1 MEATAPTIAIA
12 GGGISGLS
20 AAYFLEKE
28 ARAAGRP
35 LKTILIER
43 EPQLGGK
50 IATTR
55 QGGFV
60 FEGGPESFVTRKP
73 EAWELCHELGLQ
85 ERLVGTKNAGKNYV
99 LRHGRPQI
107 VPTNP
112 IAFASSPLLSGK
124 GKLRILKEPF
134 IPPRAENGD
143 ESLGSFLRRRI
154 GDEAVDNLAKPAI
167 GAIYLGDVDQM
178 SVQVSFDR
186 FARMEREHGSL
197 VKGMFALMK
206 QKRAERKAAGQPR
219 EKKPPFA
226 TLRGGLAELVEALA
240 ERIEGEI
247 LTGTAVTAL
256 RRTQQ
261 YELVLA
267 GGRTLTADAVIL
279 AIPTYAM
286 ADLLAEHD
294 AQIAGQLGRVIYTP
308 VTTVNVAFN
317 RPDVPDP
324 FDGFGLVIPESEG
337 SQLLAVEGMSVKFP
351 HRAPADQFVLRA
363 FVGGQSRA
371 GLTALPDD
379 ELIALVRQ
387 ELAAILGIEAA
398 PTAVHITRWQPANP
412 QPAVGHLALIAKI
425 EERLQT
431 SLPHLYLTGAGMRG
445 QGIPDCIRQSRA
457 LAEQVWQLEIQN
469 PQIDSEKSAS
479 IGVICG

>member
-1 MEATAPTIAIA
+1 MQTAATTIAIV

-20 AAYFLEKE
+20 TAYFLEKE

-35 LKTILIER
+35 LQTIIIER
-43 EPQLGGK
+43 EAQLGGK
-50 IATTR
+50 IATTQR
-55 QGGFV
+55 NGFV

-73 EAWELCHELGLQ
+73 EAWELCRELGLQ
-85 ERLVGTKNAGKNYV
+85 DRLVGTAGSGKNYV
-99 LRHGRPQI
+99 LHNGRPRI

-112 IAFASSPLLSGK
+112 ITFATSPLLSGK

-134 IPPRAENGD
+134 VPPRADNGD
-143 ESLGSFLRRRI
+143 ESLGAFLRRRI

-167 GAIYLGDVDQM
+167 SAIYLGDVDQM

-186 FARMEREHGSL
+186 FAQLERENGSL

-206 QKRAERKAAGQPR
+206 QKKAERKASGQPR
-219 EKKPPFA
+219 QKKPPFA
-226 TLRGGLAELVEALA
+226 TLRGGLMELVEALA
-240 ERIEGEI
+240 EQIEGEI
-247 LTGTAVTAL
+247 LTDTAVTAL
-256 RRTQQ
+256 HYKQQ

-267 GGRTLTADAVIL
+267 DGRTLTADAVIL

-294 AQIAGQLGRVIYTP
+294 ARIAGQLGSVIYTP

-317 RPDVPDP
+317 RQDVPDP
-324 FDGFGLVIPESEG
+324 FDGFGVVIPESEA

-351 HRAPADQFVLRA
+351 HRAPDDQFVLRA
-363 FVGGQSRA
+363 FVGGQSRTD
-371 GLTALPDD
+371 LVDLPDD

-387 ELAAILGIEAA
+387 ELAAIFGIEAE

-412 QPAVGHLALIAKI
+412 QPAVGHLALITEI

-431 SLPHLYLTGAGMRG
+431 SLPRLYLTGAGMRG
-445 QGIPDCIRQSRA
+445 QGIPDCIRQSQA
-457 LAEQVWQLEIQN
+457 LAEQVWQLERG
-469 PQIDSEKSAS
+469 SSVAKTSAADFAD
-479 IGVICG
+479 

>member
-1 MEATAPTIAIA
+1 MQTGVPTIAIV

-28 ARAAGRP
+28 AQAAGQP
-35 LKTILIER
+35 LKTIVIER
-43 EPQLGGK
+43 EPRLGGK
-50 IATTR
+50 IATT
-55 QGGFV
+55 QQDGFV

-73 EAWELCHELGLQ
+73 EAWALCHELGLQ
-85 ERLVGTKNAGKNYV
+85 DRLVGTASSGKNYV
-99 LRHGRPQI
+99 LHNGRPQI

-112 IAFASSPLLSGK
+112 IAFAASPLLSGK

-134 IPPRAENGD
+134 VPPRAENGD

-186 FARMEREHGSL
+186 FAQMERENGSL

-206 QKRAERKAAGQPR
+206 QKKAERKASGQPR

-226 TLRGGLAELVEALA
+226 TLRGGLKELVDALA
-240 ERIEGEI
+240 AQIEGEI

-256 RRTQQ
+256 HYHQQ

-267 GGRTLTADAVIL
+267 DGRSLTADAVIL

-294 AQIAGQLGRVIYTP
+294 AQIAAKLSSVIYTP

-317 RPDVPDP
+317 RQDVPDP
-324 FDGFGLVIPESEG
+324 FDGFGVVIPESET

-351 HRAPADQFVLRA
+351 HRAPDDQFVLRA
-363 FVGGQSRA
+363 FVGGQARPDLA
-371 GLTALPDD
+371 ALPDD
-379 ELIALVRQ
+379 ELTALVLR
-387 ELAAILGIEAA
+387 ELAAIFGIEML

-412 QPAVGHLALIAKI
+412 QPAVGHLALMASI
-425 EERLQT
+425 EQQLQAI
-431 SLPHLYLTGAGMRG
+431 LPHLYLTGAGMRG
-445 QGIPDCIRQSRA
+445 QGIPDCIRQSQA
-457 LAEQVWQLEIQN
+457 LAAQLWEEGIGERRLEIEPAQS
-469 PQIDSEKSAS
+469 PISE
-479 IGVICG
+479 